1 MRRLLLLLAL
11 LGAPAGAQNPC
22 YADFK
27 ASRGA
32 PLELLYG
39 VSEVRG
45 ECAPGPAAAEI
56 ASRIAVDG
64 WQLLEVTSTFGP
76 EGLEA
81 RRASAG
87 EYFLRY

>member
-1 MRRLLLLLAL
+1 MRHILLAL
-11 LGAPAGAQNPC
+11 VLLAAPAAAQEAC

-27 ASRGA
+27 ASRGE

-39 VSEVRG
+39 VAEIRG

-56 ASRIAVDG
+56 APRIAADG
-64 WQLLEVTSTFGP
+64 WQLLQVTSTFGP
-76 EGLEA
+76 DGLEA

-87 EYFLRY
+87 EYYLRY